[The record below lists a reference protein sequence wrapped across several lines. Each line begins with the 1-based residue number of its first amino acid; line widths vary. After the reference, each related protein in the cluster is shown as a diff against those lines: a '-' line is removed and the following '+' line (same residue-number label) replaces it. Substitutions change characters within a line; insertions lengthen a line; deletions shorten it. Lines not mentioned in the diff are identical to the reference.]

1 MVDIDD
7 VKRALVRADVRALAE
22 RTMLPEK
29 MIMSMVAHNG
39 WDVAKAA
46 REIDEA
52 MCEVGATLRRDTEDM
67 LFGGNAGGGKQFTM
81 QQVGE
86 FRARLHEK
94 YGAALKRPIGV
105 VLTCVS

>member
-1 MVDIDD
+1 MADIDD

-22 RTMLPEK
+22 RTSLPEK
-29 MIMSMVAHNG
+29 MLMSMVANNG

-46 REIDEA
+46 RDIDTA
-52 MCEVGATLRRDTEDM
+52 LCEVARSIRRDSEDL

-81 QQVGE
+81 AQVAD
-86 FRARLHEK
+86 FRERLRE
-94 YGAALKRPIGV
+94 LERPRGV